1 MKFKHNKISDDTYA
15 VKDDKGELCAIFE
28 LRDAPRTTPPSCRH
42 LNLEILPHVLENL
55 YKKGVSLVDI
65 AYLVGI
71 YDYVFHAVLRLTD
84 QKGRPLC
91 KIYARSEM
99 NNLVY
104 NELAR
109 QLDSA
114 QYAVKTYG
122 RWLEIRKIGKNLPD
136 SDKFGK
142 KVV

>member
-1 MKFKHNKISDDTYA
+1 MKFKHTKIAGSEYAYA
-15 VKDDKGELCAIFE
+15 VKDEGGELCAVFKFW
-28 LRDAPRTTPPSCRH
+28 DAPGTSPPSCRH
-42 LNLEILPHVLENL
+42 LRLEIPPHVEDNF
-55 YKKGVSLVDI
+55 YKKGVSLADV

-84 QKGRPLC
+84 QHGRTLC
-91 KIYARSEM
+91 KIYAQSEM

-109 QLDSA
+109 QLDPA

-122 RWLEIRKIGKNLPD
+122 RWLEITKKSGKNPQ
-136 SDKFGK
+136 K
-142 KVV
+142 